1 MCVCVCERERER
13 GGGGGTK
20 GGSERRESEDRME
33 SLEEIYLLSFML
45 LNVHRSHIR
54 LIRGGEGVEGR
65 VPMTSSSL
73 RSSCPGL
80 PVPNS
85 TL

>member
-1 MCVCVCERERER
+1 MCVCVCERER
-13 GGGGGTK
+13 GGGTK
-20 GGSERRESEDRME
+20 GGSERRENEDRME

-45 LNVHRSHIR
+45 LNVHRSHTR
-54 LIRGGEGVEGR
+54 LIRGGDGVAGR
-65 VPMTSSSL
+65 VPMISSSL
-73 RSSCPGL
+73 RSSRPGL